1 LIVPLLEYATHEMRM
16 SLRFP
21 ITLVLSIICLTVPAW
36 ADFQAG
42 MEATTRG
49 DYATALREWR
59 PLAEKGSAAAQ
70 YNLGLMHA
78 NGWGVPQDSVQAR
91 QWYEKAAAQGDAS
104 AQTTLGGL
112 YETGMGVPQDYV
124 QARQWWEKAAVQGEV
139 SAQFNLGHLY
149 FAGNGVPQD
158 YVQAHKWFNL
168 AAANGNK
175 PGAVLRNYLAK
186 KMTPAQIAEAQK
198 LVREWNPIKK

>member
-1 LIVPLLEYATHEMRM
+1 MRM

-139 SAQFNLGHLY
+139 SAQVNLGHLY

-198 LVREWNPIKK
+198 LAREWNPIKK